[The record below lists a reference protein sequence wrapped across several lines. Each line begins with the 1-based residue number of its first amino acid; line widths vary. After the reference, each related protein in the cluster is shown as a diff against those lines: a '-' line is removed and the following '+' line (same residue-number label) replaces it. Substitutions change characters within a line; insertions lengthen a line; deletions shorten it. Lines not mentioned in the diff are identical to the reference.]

1 MPAGT
6 PAGLVLPTCPCIINC
21 CTPLSCLLQPHVVT
35 VMAVVTRLLVEGV
48 QPGDLVILIG
58 TVDQR
63 SECQAECQAEVA
75 ARPQMAGVKVK
86 TGEEL
91 RGCEA
96 PCLVWIGIEAGRLW
110 ETVTRVTSR
119 LLVIAMDDIISCGF
133 IPAVKKSCR
142 EGWASRAEE
151 QGTV

>member
-1 MPAGT
+1 MP
-6 PAGLVLPTCPCIINC
+6 GLTHLLLHHQLLH
-21 CTPLSCLLQPHVVT
+21 PLSCLLQPHVVT

-86 TGEEL
+86 TGDQF

-110 ETVTRVTSR
+110 ESVTRVTSR
-119 LLVIAMDDIISCGF
+119 LLVIAMGDSRRRVF
-133 IPAVKKSCR
+133 VPTVEKSCR
-142 EGWASRAEE
+142 EDRASRAVE